1 MKKWVY
7 KELVTDKDDV
17 QGIIAYSIY
26 KANKDQLATSLRA
39 DGKNEDEITVQ
50 LNTFH
55 DHTLLNNGIDE
66 YREKANSFLV
76 FLYSQVH
83 SDLEKKHKREIKNL
97 ESDLISKVK
106 EYQKYKKPLYSTL
119 FSWLIS
125 GIPSIISAF
134 IISVI
139 VFGVF
144 TYTTSDIDKKD
155 VLKSLAESYL
165 DLEKPSPPK

>member
-97 ESDLISKVK
+97 
-106 EYQKYKKPLYSTL
+106 
-119 FSWLIS
+119 
-125 GIPSIISAF
+125 
-134 IISVI
+134 
-139 VFGVF
+139 
-144 TYTTSDIDKKD
+144 
-155 VLKSLAESYL
+155 
-165 DLEKPSPPK
+165 